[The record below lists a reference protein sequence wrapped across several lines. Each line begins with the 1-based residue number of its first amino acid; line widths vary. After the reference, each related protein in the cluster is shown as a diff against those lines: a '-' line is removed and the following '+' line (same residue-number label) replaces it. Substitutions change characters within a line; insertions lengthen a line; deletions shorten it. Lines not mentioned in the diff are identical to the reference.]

1 MAEGALREFDG
12 VEVNVPDYDNHMDA
26 LIRLLMAR
34 PKLGL
39 TLIKYAPSLNIS
51 TVNLRDLVTALF

>member
-1 MAEGALREFDG
+1 
-12 VEVNVPDYDNHMDA
+12 MDA